1 MVFWWFLL
9 LLILLRIG
17 ELLISRRHERWLL
30 AHGAIEYGKAHY
42 PFMIT
47 LHTLFFV
54 SLIVEYL
61 LTGSSYYNPYLM
73 LFFFGLTTAKIG
85 IVYALGKFWTT
96 KIYRIPC
103 CPLVRKGVY
112 RYFDHPNYVIVA
124 MEIPLIPLIFHLYY
138 TAVIFSL
145 LNIGMLTVRIRKEN
159 EALAN

>member
-42 PFMIT
+42 PFMIA

-61 LTGSSYYNPYLM
+61 FTGSSYYNPYLM
-73 LFFFGLTTAKIG
+73 LFFFGLTTVKIG
-85 IVYALGKFWTT
+85 IVHALGKFWTT
-96 KIYRIPC
+96 KIYRIPG

-112 RYFDHPNYVIVA
+112 RYFDHPNYVIVTI
-124 MEIPLIPLIFHLYY
+124 EIPLIPLIFHLYY